1 MKEARD
7 IAGFSVPFVAATAL
21 TAYIIPDN
29 VPWIQT
35 ASSVTFCLFA
45 ISASVLLL
53 QEANFRSNRIS
64 LLPAIVCASLCGC
77 CICLNAKILS
87 VSWAISPIRLWA
99 EGFCQGMGETIDKIP
114 FSDTSSASL
123 LKALLTGNKSDLP
136 ASVRTSFRLAG
147 ASHILALSGLHLG
160 IIYMIVDKTLS
171 LAGNGPVIKIIRNL
185 ATVVICGFYSLA
197 TGAGP
202 SITRAF
208 IFILTAQTGKLLCRK
223 ISLKHT
229 ILSSLLIQLTISP
242 LSIREAGLQLS
253 YLAVGG
259 IAWIYPHLRDIWE
272 SGPASKKWY
281 LPSKGPLHWIWDTA
295 ALSISCQIATA
306 PLAWLHFGTF
316 PTYFLIS
323 NLICL
328 PLTSLVIPTGLL
340 CCTASAIGICPNIL
354 VTITEVIIR
363 AMISSMEI
371 ISTM

>member
-53 QEANFRSNRIS
+53 QEANFRSNRIN

-87 VSWAISPIRLWA
+87 VSWTISPIRLWA
-99 EGFCQGMGETIDKIP
+99 EGFCQGMGETIDEIP

-185 ATVVICGFYSLA
+185 ATVGICGFYSLA

-229 ILSSLLIQLTISP
+229 ILSSLLIQLTLSPLHKGSRPPAFISCSGWNSVDISP
-242 LSIREAGLQLS
+242 SSGHLGKRTGVEEMVPSLQRTTPLDMGYRRPVHFLPDCHGSPGLAAFRNLPDLFSHFQ
-253 YLAVGG
+253 
-259 IAWIYPHLRDIWE
+259 PHLPPPHQPCHTDRTTLLHSVRNRFLSE
-272 SGPASKKWY
+272 Y
-281 LPSKGPLHWIWDTA
+281 PS
-295 ALSISCQIATA
+295 
-306 PLAWLHFGTF
+306 
-316 PTYFLIS
+316 
-323 NLICL
+323 N
-328 PLTSLVIPTGLL
+328 
-340 CCTASAIGICPNIL
+340 NN
-354 VTITEVIIR
+354 
-363 AMISSMEI
+363 
-371 ISTM
+371 